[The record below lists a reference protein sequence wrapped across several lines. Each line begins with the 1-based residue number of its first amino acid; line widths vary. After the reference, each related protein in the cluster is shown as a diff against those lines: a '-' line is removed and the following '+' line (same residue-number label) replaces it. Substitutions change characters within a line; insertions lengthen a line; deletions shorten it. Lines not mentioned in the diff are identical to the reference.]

1 MNDDIRTSYELRVK
15 YTRNVHTTFNYDTV
29 AEAEK
34 TAATL
39 ANLPTFVSAELV
51 EVTRRSLRTF
61 S

>member
-1 MNDDIRTSYELRVK
+1 MNDDILTTYELRVT
-15 YTRNVHTTFNYDTV
+15 YTGSDRITFSYGTV

-39 ANLPTFVSAELV
+39 RNFPAFVSAELI
-51 EVTRRSLRTF
+51 EVTRRPLRSF